1 MATTLA
7 TVWARVEPGFTWKTG
22 KESLPSIKPRVD
34 KITEMK
40 LVQGLCKSGSD
51 EDRVRSYYGETSL
64 LFLYVLTESMCL
76 HTLTSVVEMFPTTL
90 K

>member
-51 EDRVRSYYGETSL
+51 EDRVRSYCGQTSL
-64 LFLYVLTESMCL
+64 FFFHILTKCACL